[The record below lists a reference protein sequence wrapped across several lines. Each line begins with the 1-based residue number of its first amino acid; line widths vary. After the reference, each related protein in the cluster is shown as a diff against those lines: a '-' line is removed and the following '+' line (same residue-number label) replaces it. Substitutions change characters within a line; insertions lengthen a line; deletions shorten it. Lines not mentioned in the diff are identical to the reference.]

1 MYWAADLQSVF
12 TYLYRKRSGKWSCG
26 ALLECAADRLFEIA
40 EEVDYFRVKVGN
52 ICVMMTP
59 ATCLAGSIQ

>member
-1 MYWAADLQSVF
+1 MYWAADPQSVF
-12 TYLYRKRSGKWSCG
+12 TYLRRRRSGKWSCG
-26 ALLECAADRLFEIA
+26 ALLERAVDDLFEIA
-40 EEVDYFRVKVGN
+40 EEVDYFRVKEGN